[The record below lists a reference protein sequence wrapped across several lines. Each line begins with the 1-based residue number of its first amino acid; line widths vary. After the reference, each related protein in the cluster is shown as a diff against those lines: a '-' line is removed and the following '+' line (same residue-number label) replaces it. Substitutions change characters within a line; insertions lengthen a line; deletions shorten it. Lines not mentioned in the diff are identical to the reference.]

1 LFDFILIFPGE
12 TQVDSKSQNKLWV
25 KTSLFFCTGIVL
37 FAAYISNADT
47 NLQTAGAMAKA
58 VEEFSA
64 SLSADQKKKA
74 LFTFEDT
81 ERTNWNFVPLQDKAK
96 NPTRKGLR
104 IEEMSADQKQLAMNM
119 VQAGTSKEGFARVR
133 GIMGL
138 EQVLKENEKNGSN
151 TRNSE
156 WYFVSVFGNPAAG
169 KKWGWRFE
177 GHHLSLNF
185 SIEGN
190 KVISATPSFFGANP
204 ALVLNGDK
212 KGLRILPETEDFA
225 KKLIATLSEEQKK
238 VAFTNNLFAEIEQ
251 GKAVAPSFSKGLES
265 GALTSAQKKI
275 VHELIQAYSNRFPK
289 DFAEKETTRLLGS
302 DFAKIDFSYA
312 LDKSKPN
319 DPYTYRLQGPDFL
332 IEFLNI
338 QADASGNPA
347 NHIHSAWRA
356 SKGDFGNRN

>member
-1 LFDFILIFPGE
+1 M
-12 TQVDSKSQNKLWV
+12 DSKSQNKLWV

-138 EQVLKENEKNGSN
+138 EQVLKETKRTGPTPEILNGISFLFLEILLQEKNG
-151 TRNSE
+151 
-156 WYFVSVFGNPAAG
+156 GG
-169 KKWGWRFE
+169 
-177 GHHLSLNF
+177 
-185 SIEGN
+185 
-190 KVISATPSFFGANP
+190 
-204 ALVLNGDK
+204 VL
-212 KGLRILPETEDFA
+212 
-225 KKLIATLSEEQKK
+225 
-238 VAFTNNLFAEIEQ
+238 
-251 GKAVAPSFSKGLES
+251 KAI
-265 GALTSAQKKI
+265 T
-275 VHELIQAYSNRFPK
+275 FP
-289 DFAEKETTRLLGS
+289 
-302 DFAKIDFSYA
+302 
-312 LDKSKPN
+312 
-319 DPYTYRLQGPDFL
+319 
-332 IEFLNI
+332 
-338 QADASGNPA
+338 
-347 NHIHSAWRA
+347 
-356 SKGDFGNRN
+356 

>member
-1 LFDFILIFPGE
+1 VNS
-12 TQVDSKSQNKLWV
+12 QSQNKLWV
-25 KTSLFFCTGIVL
+25 KSSLFFCTGMML

-58 VEEFSA
+58 VEEFSD

-74 LFTFEDT
+74 LFMFEDS

-104 IEEMSADQKQLAMNM
+104 IEEMSADQKLLAMSM

-138 EQVLKENEKNGSN
+138 EQVLKENEKNGTNIRS
-151 TRNSE
+151 SE
-156 WYFVSVFGNPAAG
+156 WYFVSVFGTPASG

-185 SIEGN
+185 VVEGN

-204 ALVLNGDK
+204 ALVLNGNK
-212 KGLRILPETEDFA
+212 KGIRTLPETEDYT
-225 KKLIATLSEEQKK
+225 KKLIASLSDEQKK
-238 VAFTNNLFAEIEQ
+238 IAFTNNLFAEIEQ
-251 GKAVAPSFSKGLES
+251 GKALAPSFSKGLES
-265 GALTSAQKKI
+265 GALNSAQKKI
-275 VHELIQAYSNRFPK
+275 VQDLIQAYSNRFPT
-289 DFAEKETTRLLGS
+289 DFAEKEASRLVGP

-312 LDKSKPN
+312 LDKSKPG

-338 QADASGNPA
+338 QADGSGNPA
-347 NHIHSAWRA
+347 NHIHSVWRA
-356 SKGDFGNRN
+356 SKGDFGVRN